1 MSQLK
6 SSQMLCVILEWS
18 LLLHHLILRLDVFVI
33 QCALGRCSC
42 ESTRK
47 GTQPFPCL
55 QSSLPFQF
63 TRWQRLAET
72 SRKHLIQLQVQ
83 ADHIFLISSA
93 MSQAAALLPWL
104 LVTQP
109 SPSAHLLQPRSH
121 VHGSLASAASQAA
134 SHSPEADGEM
144 AFLRTSPV
152 LSHCFG
158 CGGVMI
164 PDLWVW
170 SAQSPGWFS
179 FLFSNAFVLLT
190 IQNQLSKLENGKC
203 YGHSG

>member
-1 MSQLK
+1 
-6 SSQMLCVILEWS
+6 MLCVILEWS
-18 LLLHHLILRLDVFVI
+18 LLLHHLILRSDVFVI

-55 QSSLPFQF
+55 QNSLPFQF

-121 VHGSLASAASQAA
+121 VHGSLASAATQAA

-144 AFLRTSPV
+144 AFLRMSRVVT
-152 LSHCFG
+152 L
-158 CGGVMI
+158 
-164 PDLWVW
+164 LWVW
-170 SAQSPGWFS
+170 GCDDPRPLGLVCSISWMVFLPLFKCLCVTIHTTPAQ
-179 FLFSNAFVLLT
+179 
-190 IQNQLSKLENGKC
+190 
-203 YGHSG
+203 